1 MMNVAA
7 MTLLLNN
14 SRGSFGVSLGDGW
27 GEPEQAPERY
37 DIPEARGVP
46 A

>member
-14 SRGSFGVSLGDGW
+14 RRRNAMIFQRPG
-27 GEPEQAPERY
+27 A
-37 DIPEARGVP
+37 VP
-46 A
+46 ALTERRC